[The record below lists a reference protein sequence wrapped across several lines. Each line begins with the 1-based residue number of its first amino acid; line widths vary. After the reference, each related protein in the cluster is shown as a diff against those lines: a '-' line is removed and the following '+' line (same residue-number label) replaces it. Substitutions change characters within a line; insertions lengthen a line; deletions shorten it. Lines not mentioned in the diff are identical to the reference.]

1 MEALTLAI
9 GWGTLV
15 LGLVSIG
22 LGLYLLWK
30 QRTTTADLRRMQE
43 TAVTEGVTDVIGS
56 ASQFAQ
62 AIKELDQGSRALT
75 VGVLLVA
82 ISALVA
88 GFDSIAD
95 AIESLPG

>member
-15 LGLVSIG
+15 LGLASIS

-30 QRTTTADLRRMQE
+30 HRTTPEDLRRVQE
-43 TAVTEGVTDVIGS
+43 AAVTEGVTDVIDS
-56 ASQFAQ
+56 ASQFAK
-62 AIKELDQGSRALT
+62 AIKDLDQASRALT
-75 VGVLLVA
+75 VGVLLIA

-88 GFDSIAD
+88 GLDSIAD